1 MRWFVMHVHSTAD
14 NDPREEA
21 YVTVPGIAKIVFP
34 VAIDCLA
41 DAFASFDA
49 VLDEL
54 GIAQQRC
61 EACDAVLPDAE
72 AAERFSGRG

>member
-1 MRWFVMHVHSTAD
+1 MHVHSAAD

-34 VAIDCLA
+34 VPIDCLG

-49 VLDEL
+49 ILDEL
-54 GIAQQRC
+54 GVVQQRC
-61 EACDAVLPDAE
+61 EACDTPLPDPE